1 VLKIEKLYIE
11 RTFLRGFFK
20 MEQYTGF
27 FVTLML
33 IFIIVVF
40 SKYIVWWVK
49 GVIVAYYSV
58 VSYYFITVKN
68 RIDKEFEGISPV
80 PDTYWDQNSGWVDT
94 ITNYLFLPLAAI
106 LVFIYVKW
114 FTKTQSRKAK
124 ILILISLIPSALL
137 FMFFLILFSFAY
149 GYRP

>member
-1 VLKIEKLYIE
+1 
-11 RTFLRGFFK
+11 

-27 FVTLML
+27 FITLLL
-33 IFIIVVF
+33 IFIIVIF

-49 GVIVAYYSV
+49 SVIVAYYIV

-68 RIDKEFEGISPV
+68 RIEKEFEGISPV
-80 PDTYWDQNSGWVDT
+80 PDAYWDQNSGWVDT
-94 ITNYLFLPLAAI
+94 IGNYLFLPFAAI
-106 LVFIYVKW
+106 LIFIYFRW
-114 FTKTQSRKAK
+114 FTKTHSRKAR

>member
-1 VLKIEKLYIE
+1 
-11 RTFLRGFFK
+11 
-20 MEQYTGF
+20 M
-27 FVTLML
+27 TLLL

-40 SKYIVWWVK
+40 SKYIAWWVK
-49 GVIVAYYSV
+49 SVIVAYYIV

-80 PDTYWDQNSGWVDT
+80 PDAYWDQNSGWVDT
-94 ITNYLFLPLAAI
+94 IANYLFLPLAAI
-106 LVFIYVKW
+106 LIFIYFNW
-114 FTKTQSRKAK
+114 FTKTHSKKAK
-124 ILILISLIPSALL
+124 IFILISLIPSSLL

>member
-1 VLKIEKLYIE
+1 
-11 RTFLRGFFK
+11 

-27 FVTLML
+27 FIILLLM
-33 IFIIVVF
+33 FIIVVF

-49 GVIVAYYSV
+49 CVIAAYYIV

-68 RIDKEFEGISPV
+68 KIDKEYEGILPV
-80 PDTYWDQNSGWVDT
+80 PDAYWDQNSEWVDT
-94 ITNYLFLPLAAI
+94 IANYLFLPFAAI
-106 LVFIYVKW
+106 LIFIYFKW
-114 FTKTQSRKAK
+114 FTKIHSRKAK